1 MALISVDDD
10 YLTVLNLFE
19 TDTLA
24 GQERLLEVMRE
35 IIDTAAY
42 PGWISSTLHGG
53 EDKLGTA
60 NYIQWRSMEDLE
72 ERYAGEKFRHE
83 TIPLFNEISTS
94 IRLLKTEA
102 LFTQRHPSLGG
113 VTEISPSRDD
123 YTIIVVLGVDPENQK
138 ELFDTLAQPDEWLMT
153 VPGYRSHSILRGIDG
168 TFIVNYAQWDNREV
182 YDAFHN
188 LPEDERPAD
197 VKKGRSRARSLAT
210 SRWSNSYRVVHTRAR
225 DPLTLTETSA
235 TSFNDSEIAHERHTM

>member
-1 MALISVDDD
+1 MAFISADDG

-19 TDTLA
+19 TDTSD
-24 GQERLLEVMRE
+24 GQERLLKVMRE

-53 EDKLGTA
+53 QDKLGTA

-72 ERYAGEKFRHE
+72 ARYAGEKFRHE

-94 IRLLKTEA
+94 ITLLKTEVM
-102 LFTQRHPSLGG
+102 FTQRHPSLEG
-113 VTEISPSRDD
+113 VTEISPNRDD
-123 YTIIVVLGVDPENQK
+123 YTVIIVLAVEPENQK
-138 ELFDTLAQPDEWLMT
+138 ELVDTLAQPDEWLMT

-168 TFIVNYAQWDNREV
+168 TFIVNYAQWGDKEV
-182 YDAFHN
+182 YDTFHN

-197 VKKGRSRARSLAT
+197 VQKVRTRARALAS
-210 SRWSNSYRVVHTRAR
+210 SRWSNSYHVVHTRSH
-225 DPLTLTETSA
+225 DQ
-235 TSFNDSEIAHERHTM
+235 

>member
-1 MALISVDDD
+1 MAFISADDG

-53 EDKLGTA
+53 EDELGTA

-72 ERYAGEKFRHE
+72 KRYAGEKFRHD

-94 IRLLKTEA
+94 IKLLKTEVM
-102 LFTQRHPSLGG
+102 FTQRHPSLGG
-113 VTEISPSRDD
+113 VTEISPNRDD
-123 YTIIVVLGVDPENQK
+123 YTIIMVFGVDPENQK
-138 ELFDTLAQPDEWLMT
+138 ALSETLMQPHEWLIT

-168 TFIVNYAQWDNREV
+168 TFIVNYAQWDNKEV
-182 YDAFHN
+182 YDTYHN

-197 VKKGRSRARSLAT
+197 VKKARSRARSLAT

-225 DPLTLTETSA
+225 DPL
-235 TSFNDSEIAHERHTM
+235 